1 MIRSQPID
9 IDGRFVGVAVQ
20 SSHRW
25 HFVAVEPVLSDL
37 DGAGFDTA
45 EDAARIARAVLRRA
59 RQPSPAAPLPPPP
72 ARLRPVS

>member
-20 SSHRW
+20 SSQRW
-25 HFVAVEPVLSDL
+25 HFVALEPALSDL

-45 EDAARIARAVLRRA
+45 EEAARIARAVLRRA
-59 RQPSPAAPLPPPP
+59 RQAAPVAPLPPSP
-72 ARLRPVS
+72 ARIRPVL